1 MLAGGSYLEIA
12 VTTVVIN
19 IRYFLMSL
27 AMSQKTD
34 KKMTWI
40 QRLLVSFG
48 ITDEIFAVSMQAEEK
63 LTASYMAGLILTPVI
78 GWSGGT
84 LAGGILTSFLPT
96 ILANA
101 LNIALYGMFI
111 AIIVPPARKKKPV
124 LFTVLFAVLLSCCFA
139 YFPVFSGLSGG
150 WGIIIIT
157 IVVSAVAALLF
168 PVEEEEANE

>member
-1 MLAGGSYLEIA
+1 MFTHLSRLFSGIFCLWNVCGAVRDAGLGAVLISLTNLTSAGQFAGSSLMLAGGSYLEIA

-48 ITDEIFAVSMQAEEK
+48 ITDEIFAVSMQAEGK

-78 GWSGGT
+78 GWTGGT

-96 ILANA
+96 NSRQC
-101 LNIALYGMFI
+101 
-111 AIIVPPARKKKPV
+111 P
-124 LFTVLFAVLLSCCFA
+124 
-139 YFPVFSGLSGG
+139 
-150 WGIIIIT
+150 
-157 IVVSAVAALLF
+157 
-168 PVEEEEANE
+168 

>member
-1 MLAGGSYLEIA
+1 MKSRTLRVSEVNSANLAVKGIIMVVAEI
-12 VTTVVIN
+12 
-19 IRYFLMSL
+19 
-27 AMSQKTD
+27 
-34 KKMTWI
+34 
-40 QRLLVSFG
+40 
-48 ITDEIFAVSMQAEEK
+48 
-63 LTASYMAGLILTPVI
+63 
-78 GWSGGT
+78 
-84 LAGGILTSFLPT
+84 
-96 ILANA
+96 NA